1 MGVDPMARKMS
12 EASEDVGIAPPKK
25 GETFRCS
32 GCGMEIKVT
41 ADCHCK
47 EGEHVHFH
55 CCGKE
60 LTKV

>member
-1 MGVDPMARKMS
+1 MGVDPAAKKMS
-12 EASEDVGIAPPKK
+12 EASEDVGIAPPKT

-32 GCGMEIKVT
+32 ECGMEIRVT

-47 EGEHVHFH
+47 EGERVHLA
-55 CCGKE
+55 CCGKQ